1 MFVTA
6 EKEGQMFIISY
17 LSIFFVS
24 CCPYGFKLGQAERV
38 QTMKAQTNR
47 PRRQLF
53 QM

>member
-6 EKEGQMFIISY
+6 EEERVMFIIFF
-17 LSIFFVS
+17 LSFFVR
-24 CCPYGFKLGQAERV
+24 CCPLNFSLGQGERE

-53 QM
+53 LM